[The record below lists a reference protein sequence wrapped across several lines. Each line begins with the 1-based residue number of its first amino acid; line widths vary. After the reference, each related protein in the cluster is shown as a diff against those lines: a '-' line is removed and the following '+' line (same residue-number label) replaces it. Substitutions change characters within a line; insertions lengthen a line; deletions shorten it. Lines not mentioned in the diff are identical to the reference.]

1 MNTSLE
7 INFTILYIVYDDDAI
22 SMQNDQQ
29 PSGIWL
35 FLIHQFLSFS
45 DDDVP
50 IQLMMIM
57 TTVLH
62 KNEQR
67 LETVE
72 RSFLVCAKTQKSC
85 GCSNHPWLAKDV
97 VFVGVEARPTHIR
110 DI

>member
-1 MNTSLE
+1 LNTTSLE
-7 INFTILYIVYDDDAI
+7 INFTILYIVYDDDDDDAI

-57 TTVLH
+57 TTV
-62 KNEQR
+62 
-67 LETVE
+67 
-72 RSFLVCAKTQKSC
+72 
-85 GCSNHPWLAKDV
+85 
-97 VFVGVEARPTHIR
+97 
-110 DI
+110 